1 MIVCVNKMDAT
12 APPYDEKR
20 FNEIKDNCSEFLKK
34 TGYKIKKKV

>member
-1 MIVCVNKMDAT
+1 MDAT
-12 APPYDEKR
+12 TPPYSEER